1 MDKMNV
7 DLTPELTHISL
18 CTGYG
23 GIDLGLKRALQKIRT
38 ICYVEIE
45 AFVILNLVKKIEAQ
59 LLDVAPVFTDLK
71 RFPWEQFAGRVDI
84 LSGGF
89 PCQPFSAAGRR
100 EGDEDPRH
108 LWPYITDGIKRLG
121 RPSLVLFEN
130 VEGILSSK
138 LKGEGWSDPEGTPV
152 LQHVLREM
160 ERLGYE
166 ATAGV
171 FSARE
176 VGAPHQRKRVFIM
189 GVRSD
194 LGQSGRDIVSGMLR
208 DTEAGV
214 ELVDS
219 CYNGWEGRRA
229 FVPEKRGSLDRG
241 GQGVQRKRDASDAD
255 AEDASRS
262 DGRITEQQGLCVS
275 FRESSTAYPAPR
287 GAEQFIWEPPRTTEL
302 GNTDSGN
309 KRSHGEQPRILS
321 QTICDREAGGP
332 QRSSVIE
339 HLGKTLSEGRE
350 GFRVTERE
358 KSSQRWKTENRQCTY
373 PSVRSAGLQR
383 ETESEVGRDADGSAR
398 WVDYAQ
404 LCESLDNRTDELR
417 MLGNGVVPGTA
428 ERAFRVLWDALEHTS
443 RESER

>member
-1 MDKMNV
+1 MNV
-7 DLTPELTHISL
+7 DLTSELTHISL

-23 GIDLGLKRALQKIRT
+23 GVDLGLKRALQKIRT

-45 AFVILNLVKKIEAQ
+45 AFVILNLVKKIEAE

-100 EGDEDPRH
+100 AGDEDPRH

-130 VEGILSSK
+130 VEGIISSR
-138 LKGEGWSDPEGTPV
+138 LKGDGWADPEDTPV
-152 LQHVLREM
+152 LQHVLREL

-194 LGQSGRDIVSGMLR
+194 LGQSGRDIVSTMLQR
-208 DTEAGV
+208 GARGEPV
-214 ELVDS
+214 EHTKVKRS
-219 CYNGWEGRRA
+219 EG
-229 FVPEKRGSLDRG
+229 P
-241 GQGVQRKRDASDAD
+241 
-255 AEDASRS
+255 
-262 DGRITEQQGLCVS
+262 DGRISEQQGLCVS
-275 FRESSTAYPAPR
+275 FRESGTAYPAPR

-302 GNTDSGN
+302 DNTIN
-309 KRSHGEQPRILS
+309 PRLQGCLS
-321 QTICDREAGGP
+321 QERGSNSSRWENEDGYYAATGP
-332 QRSSVIE
+332 SSRAV
-339 HLGKTLSEGRE
+339 
-350 GFRVTERE
+350 
-358 KSSQRWKTENRQCTY
+358 
-373 PSVRSAGLQR
+373 QR

-398 WVDYAQ
+398 WVDYDQ

-428 ERAFRVLWDALEHTS
+428 ERAFRVLWNAL
-443 RESER
+443 